1 MKGNDL
7 VQNTSFKFLGVKWTT
22 VEKQTLV
29 QKTHDEKDISPK
41 CNPTKGQA
49 KVHSYKVV
57 QNTIVKCRIQHFLL
71 VQNIWL
77 T

>member
-29 QKTHDEKDISPK
+29 QKTCNEKDISPK
-41 CNPTKGQA
+41 CNPSKGQA

-57 QNTIVKCRIQHFLL
+57 QNAAGPESSAEY
-71 VQNIWL
+71 NIFS
-77 T
+77 

>member
-7 VQNTSFKFLGVKWTT
+7 FQNTGFKFLGVKWTT

-29 QKTHDEKDISPK
+29 QKTRNEKDISPK
-41 CNPTKGQA
+41 CNPSKGQA

-57 QNTIVKCRIQHFLL
+57 QNTTGPESSAEY
-71 VQNIWL
+71 NIFS
-77 T
+77 